1 MNDKTNPLQNFETE
15 ELLRF
20 LEEGF
25 LLTDLEGNILSLNN
39 AGSSVFGYGNALEL
53 VGKNFRDLFWKTEDF
68 GTFLDTIK
76 KTGEI
81 QEYLIFGRKRD
92 GRPAYIQAYSRLH
105 PVNAEKPEAIA
116 TLFKDV
122 SERELF
128 KRALERSED
137 RYRTLFNSISEGYVR
152 FNADNQVVFINAA
165 GAKILGF
172 ETPMAVLG
180 QQIMDLWQDPM
191 AWVDFKD
198 RLTTRGELSGEH
210 VELELRNGRRV
221 TLEITERIVRN
232 RDGQVVGSDALFK
245 DITEQHAL
253 QERLVESA
261 QKLHEIVSSCAE
273 MMLVADTAGKITFVN
288 NAYQAIFGYSVE
300 DAVGKQLGYATFLED
315 RERLEA
321 AMREVL
327 QGRPVSSLDLRVF
340 RKDGTEV
347 MTSWS
352 ASALRDVAGRVKGI
366 IAIGR
371 DVTERRRVEA
381 EIRRERDFSM
391 SIIQTSPAF
400 FVAIDRDGK
409 LLMMNKAMLNALGY
423 AAEEVIGKEYLPLF
437 VPERERAAVATIFAG
452 LTRGQTTLNEN
463 HVLTREGRE
472 LLVEWHGAPVFDA
485 DGNLTHFFGIGID
498 RTERRKAEDALRE
511 SERFLS
517 SIFASI
523 QDGISILDKDYK
535 IVAVNPTME
544 KWYAHAMP
552 LVGKKCYAAYHLRK
566 EICAPCPSRSVLET
580 GKASREIVP
589 RIGEGRKIT
598 GWVDLFSFPM
608 FDTTTGALKGV
619 IEYVRDITER
629 VEAEK
634 RLQFM
639 SRAIEQTTEGIGIA
653 DLNGNILFINRAAAA
668 MAGYT
673 AEELI
678 GKNLSL
684 LHNAEQIPAT
694 EAARKQVI
702 ETGEF
707 TGEIWHIRRDGTPF
721 LALMRNSLIRNEA
734 SQPFGVIATVRDI
747 TEAKRADTALR
758 KEKEFSE
765 RLIENANNII
775 LTLDL
780 EGRITTF
787 NRFAEELTGYSRS
800 EVIGK
805 NYFDMF
811 IPEKERKEQV
821 EGFRAFIKGSPPMTD
836 LSTIVCK
843 DGVKRVIM
851 WTSSLLNTADG
862 SITGSLSIGKDMT
875 ERPLADFR
883 PREEHDFSK
892 AMLDTS
898 AALMLV
904 ADREGRVAKINEA
917 MTKLTGFTEEE
928 IKGRTLWETIIPRGN
943 EKESRERYAALFREA
958 KHALVERT
966 ILNKAGEVRYV
977 IWCNDFIRNEAGNP
991 CYMVS
996 VGTDFTETM
1005 ELRRRIERS
1014 EKMYQSV
1021 VDNSP
1026 DIILRADTSG
1036 KITFVGGGGR
1046 QLTGYADEDALGK
1059 SIGEFLHPAD
1069 RKEVEAAFMRA
1080 ASGEIVEN
1088 VVGRA
1093 VTKNGGILHLSNS
1106 ARAIRNE
1113 RGEVAEVQIT
1123 SRDISPLV
1131 RLQEQ
1136 LRRHSEDLE
1145 ELVEKRTIALR
1156 DALQKRAEEELYS
1169 AKLQQLAPLAFIGTD
1184 ENMLIRTWNT
1194 PAEKMFGYATEEVIG
1209 KSPAILVAPEK
1220 MNDFNFHMAA
1230 GMRGE
1235 TVRGSESVGITKD
1248 GRRIDVK
1255 LDLMLLLDEKGRK
1268 IRGLG
1273 LVEDITQQKAAQ
1285 RALEEARKRLQ
1296 IVLEEIP
1303 EYGIF
1308 STDANFVITYFGP
1321 GCENLTGWKAH
1332 EVVGI
1337 KDAHI
1342 LKPSAESTPRTRPL
1356 HEAFLSGAPASE
1368 PVTIMRKDGSTAEV
1382 SAVVKPILDKNGV
1395 AQGIIGVLRDISKE
1409 RDLVGRLFEDARYK
1423 ALGAIIAGISAE
1435 LNGTLNRL
1443 EQHAALAKEDAGFAK
1458 RLSAS
1463 VREEVR
1469 RTRALIGNLTRFTR
1483 PASQPFQLLN
1493 PAKVTDEVAQML
1505 QGEFERAG
1513 VRMVKTYHHVA
1524 DTLMRAD
1531 DVQHALLN
1539 LILAAMTN
1547 AGKGGSVE
1555 IIVQQDDAIIT
1566 LTVKDNGQGMEAS
1579 DIYRAFEPPFWLEA
1593 STSRQEKGL
1602 SAGMGLGLISAKKT
1616 AEDHGGTVEIESES
1630 GVGTTV
1636 RIKLPVKTVR
1646 RGRKTTKII
1655 AAAQPMPN
1663 QLPLRILVADDET
1676 HIRSVIAY
1684 IAKEK
1689 SHLCETATALAE
1701 VRNLCAE
1708 RKFDVALIDE
1718 GLGSE
1723 TDLAAA
1729 IAAVKGSSPKAR
1741 VYLLTEGTAESAAG
1755 RLEHLVDGALTHT
1768 FSVEDIQR
1776 LLGR

>member
-371 DVTERRRVEA
+371 DVTE
-381 EIRRERDFSM
+381 S
-391 SIIQTSPAF
+391 
-400 FVAIDRDGK
+400 
-409 LLMMNKAMLNALGY
+409 
-423 AAEEVIGKEYLPLF
+423 
-437 VPERERAAVATIFAG
+437 
-452 LTRGQTTLNEN
+452 
-463 HVLTREGRE
+463 
-472 LLVEWHGAPVFDA
+472 
-485 DGNLTHFFGIGID
+485 
-498 RTERRKAEDALRE
+498 RKAEYALRE

-805 NYFDMF
+805 NYFDTF

-1220 MNDFNFHMAA
+1220 MNDFNSHMAA

-1235 TVRGSESVGITKD
+1235 TVRGFESVGITKD

-1255 LDLMLLLDEKGRK
+1255 LDLMALIDEKGRK